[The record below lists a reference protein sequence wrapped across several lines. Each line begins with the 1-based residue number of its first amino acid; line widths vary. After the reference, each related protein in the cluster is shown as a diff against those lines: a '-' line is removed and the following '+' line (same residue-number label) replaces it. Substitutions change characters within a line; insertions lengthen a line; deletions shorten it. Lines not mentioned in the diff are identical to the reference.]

1 MEKKIFS
8 KLDWFSGVFKNV
20 SIAQICQE
28 FSIVYDFDMMDLVT
42 NQYISNTS
50 AYGTGGD
57 IVIELLPGVS
67 LRVQAFKYMT
77 SLKVDISNKEN
88 LKYVDPL
95 ALMNYK
101 WSDII
106 LSCSGNGLD
115 FLRDLG
121 YNVDENLR
129 NYFPGIIREGE
140 NSFHVTRADFAF
152 DFVNWCPDF
161 MSDMKTFLNNKSP
174 QGERIFCGNNTQPII
189 ISPKYSAG
197 KERTL
202 YFGSTG
208 SDKLL
213 RIYDK
218 LLQCQSNL
226 PDSVPVEYKDYNES
240 TGEYK
245 IPESWIRI
253 ELQTRREIAD
263 KLLTGTDPNKFTKID
278 CEFWDKKY
286 WVGVLRWIFDYYA
299 PKPAYNADPIDCW
312 INLFEWSSIETVIKN
327 AKYVSPRSPLDK
339 SESFYSRNIKTII
352 CVYAETPVIEKYT
365 EANEYL
371 IKLQKDGGDEWKR
384 FYNRLLNQKTPG
396 YPQLPSNLIRN
407 KEGYFVFKDIAI
419 IENSL
424 DFYY

>member
-1 MEKKIFS
+1 MEKKLYS

-28 FSIVYDFDMMDLVT
+28 FSIFYDFDMMDLVT

-57 IVIELLPGVS
+57 IVIEILPGVS
-67 LRVQAFKYMT
+67 LRIQAFKYMT
-77 SLKVDISNKEN
+77 SLKVDIINKEN
-88 LKYVDPL
+88 LKYVDPYK
-95 ALMNYK
+95 LMYYK

-115 FLRDLG
+115 FLRELG

-129 NYFPGIIREGE
+129 NYFPGIIKEGE

-152 DFVNWCPDF
+152 DFINWCPDF
-161 MSDMKTFLNNKSP
+161 MTDMKSFLNEKSP

-189 ISPKYSAG
+189 ISPKYSDG

-213 RIYDK
+213 RVYDK
-218 LLQCQSNL
+218 LLQCKRNL
-226 PDSVPVEYKDYNES
+226 PELVPVEYKGYNES

-245 IPESWIRI
+245 IPESWVRI
-253 ELQTRREIAD
+253 ELQTRREVAD
-263 KLLTGTDPNKFTKID
+263 KLLTGQDPNKFSKID
-278 CEFWDKKY
+278 FEYWDKKY

-299 PKPAYNADPIDCW
+299 PKTAYNADPIDCW
-312 INLFEWSSIETVIKN
+312 LNLFDWNSIETIIQN
-327 AKYVSPRSPLDK
+327 AKYVSPRTPLDK
-339 SESFYSRNIKTII
+339 AETFYDRVENTLI
-352 CVYAETPVIEKYT
+352 CYYAEHSVINTHVKM
-365 EANEYL
+365 NERL
-371 IKLQKDGGDEWKR
+371 IEIQKEGGDKWKR
-384 FYNRLLNQKTPG
+384 LYNRLLNQKTPG
-396 YPQLPSNLIRN
+396 HSQIPANLTRN
-407 KEGYFVFKDIAI
+407 KEGYFVFKDIDI
-419 IENSL
+419 IENCI
-424 DFYY
+424 DFNY